1 MGDGAPSVLT
11 IVNLGTE
18 GSYGGGA
25 SSPIVVPI
33 TGGSATGLY
42 EPILDQGKRGIA
54 ARDFGS
60 YKGPV
65 RAEASLEGDAY
76 NAVIDIL
83 AASIIG
89 AGGSLSSSPSSL
101 GMILS
106 GGSGSAKAV
115 GLGVTD
121 LTIRFNRAEGA
132 LTYSA
137 SMIGQKVTSEA
148 ALSVAHDVGKPLMGW
163 NCTITMGDVVGC
175 LIEGEWSLSREW
187 ALLYCGTATPGGIGE
202 EYPSNIYAGPLEVT
216 ARFTVD
222 FVGQADLDVAID
234 KTQGAV
240 TTVFE
245 DEDDA
250 NTLTIAA
257 PLMDYADGP
266 FELDHSGTFVTL
278 VYSCRALYKTADSS
292 GPITIT

>member
-1 MGDGAPSVLT
+1 MAGASSVLT
-11 IVNLGTE
+11 IANLGTE

-25 SSPIVVPI
+25 AAPIVVPI

-65 RAEASLEGDAY
+65 RAEASIEGFAY
-76 NAVIDIL
+76 NSVIDIL
-83 AASIIG
+83 AASIVG
-89 AGGSLSSSPSSL
+89 TAGSLSSSPSTL

-106 GGSGSAKAV
+106 GGSGSIEAV
-115 GLGVTD
+115 GLGVTE
-121 LTIRFNRAEGA
+121 LTISFNRAEGA

-137 SMIGQKVTSEA
+137 SMIGQKATSESTIA
-148 ALSVAHDVGKPLMGW
+148 TAHDVSKPLMGW
-163 NCTITMGDVVGC
+163 NCTISLGGVTGC

-187 ALLYCGTATPGGIGE
+187 ALLYCGTGADAA
-202 EYPSNIYAGPLEVT
+202 YPSNAFAGPLEVT
-216 ARFTVD
+216 SRFTVE
-222 FVGQADLDVAID
+222 FEGQADIDVAID

-240 TTVFE
+240 STAFS
-245 DEDDA
+245 DEDGA
-250 NTLTIAA
+250 NTLTIAG
-257 PLMDYADGP
+257 PLVDYADGP
-266 FELDHSGTFVTL
+266 LELDHGGTFVTL
-278 VYSCRALYKTADSS
+278 VYSCRALYKASTDE

>member
-1 MGDGAPSVLT
+1 MGSGASSVLT

-42 EPILDQGKRGIA
+42 EPVLDQGKRGIA

-60 YKGPV
+60 YKGPA
-65 RAEASLEGDAY
+65 RAEASLEGLVY
-76 NAVIDIL
+76 NSVIDVL

-89 AGGSLSSSPSSL
+89 AGGTLSSSPSTL

-106 GGSGSAKAV
+106 GGSGSAAAV
-115 GLGVTD
+115 GLGVTE

-137 SMIGQKVTSEA
+137 SMTGQKVTSEA
-148 ALSVAHDVGKPLMGW
+148 ALGVAHDVSKPLMGW
-163 NCTITMGDVVGC
+163 NNTISLGGVTGC
-175 LIEGEWSLSREW
+175 LVEGEWSLSREW
-187 ALLYCGTATPGGIGE
+187 GLLYCGTGADA

-216 ARFTVD
+216 ARFTID
-222 FVGQADLDVAID
+222 FVGQADLDVAIN

-240 TTVFE
+240 STAFS

-250 NTLTIAA
+250 NTLTIAS

-278 VYSCRALYKTADSS
+278 VYSCRALYNTSNDT

>member
-1 MGDGAPSVLT
+1 MGSGSSSALT
-11 IVNLGTE
+11 LANLGSE
-18 GSYGGGA
+18 SSYGSGA
-25 SSPIVVPI
+25 DTGVIVVPI

-42 EPILDQGKRGIA
+42 EPVLDQGKRGKA
-54 ARDFGS
+54 ARDFAS

-65 RAEASLEGDAY
+65 RAEASLEGFAY
-76 NAVIDIL
+76 DDVITHL
-83 AASIIG
+83 ASSIIG
-89 AGGSLSSSPSSL
+89 SGGSLNSSPLTL
-101 GMILS
+101 GMTLS
-106 GGSGSAKAV
+106 CGNGAVKAV
-115 GLGVTD
+115 GLGVTE

-137 SMIGQKVTSEA
+137 SMIGQKVTSEVVLA
-148 ALSVAHDVGKPLMGW
+148 TSHDVAKPPMGW
-163 NCTITMGDVVGC
+163 NCTISLGGVTGC

-187 ALLYCGTATPGGIGE
+187 ALLYCGTGASA
-202 EYPSNIYAGPLEVT
+202 EYPSNAYAGPLEVT

-222 FVGQADLDVAID
+222 FVGQADLDVAIN

-240 TTVFE
+240 STAFL

-250 NTLTIAA
+250 NGVTIAA
-257 PLMDYADGP
+257 PLFDYADGP

-278 VYSCRALYKTADSS
+278 VYSGRALYKTADDT